1 MWTPNPVGLL
11 SLQEEGEAPG
21 IPVREASCK
30 PIREASG
37 ETNSVGTVGL
47 RPPARRL

>member
-11 SLQEEGEAPG
+11 SLQEGEAPG

-37 ETNSVGTVGL
+37 ETNA
-47 RPPARRL
+47 PWA